1 MIWIIFTFILLV
13 ISIFLTYVLWKV
25 VDRAYRLKEISKGY
39 EKFLENYYDIVD
51 IMENFQ
57 THLKQIKDLNT
68 FYSNDSTIINLLDHA
83 TFVANYIKD
92 IASNFQES
100 VQEQEVIKK
109 EAVGLVPVSRPKK
122 LKTKKG
128 T

>member
-1 MIWIIFTFILLV
+1 MWIILTCVLL
-13 ISIFLTYVLWKV
+13 ITNCLFGYILWKV
-25 VDRAYRLKEISKGY
+25 IDRAYRLKEVAKGY

-51 IMENFQ
+51 VMENFQ

-68 FYSNDSTIINLLDHA
+68 FYSNDTTIINLLDHA

-100 VQEQEVIKK
+100 VQDQDSIKK
-109 EAVGLVPVSRPKK
+109 KEVGLVPV
-122 LKTKKG
+122 TKKKKSKIKKD